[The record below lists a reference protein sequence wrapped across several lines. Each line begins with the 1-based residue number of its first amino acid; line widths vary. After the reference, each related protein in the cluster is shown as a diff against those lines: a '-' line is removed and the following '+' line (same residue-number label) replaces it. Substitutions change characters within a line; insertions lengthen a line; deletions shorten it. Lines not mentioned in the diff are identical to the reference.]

1 MKTSKCIQHFCQEKG
16 CVSPRK
22 EIRSSPRIP
31 SIRECTQL
39 FFSDN
44 AIIPSSLD
52 RFIGQGESAPV
63 TISLEEAFLSSAV
76 VIDSPV
82 VVSRMTVA
90 LKRPSESFHDITFEL
105 IRVSSGDR
113 IIKFTQESTLAV
125 LKMSGEVVTDL
136 HSVYTQT
143 VKFPVTLLNEGDLI
157 GIRVE
162 PSRES
167 CKFSVS
173 ATIS

>member
-1 MKTSKCIQHFCQEKG
+1 MKNCKYCSTQKDG
-16 CVSPRK
+16 CLSPRR
-22 EIRSSPRIP
+22 EIRSSPQAP
-31 SIRECTQL
+31 SIREYTQL

-90 LKRPSESFHDITFEL
+90 LKRPSESFKDVTFEL
-105 IRVSSGDR
+105 IRVSSSDKV
-113 IIKFTQESTLAV
+113 IKLTSESTLAF
-125 LKMSGEVVTDL
+125 LRIPGEIVTDL

-143 VKFPVTLLNEGDLI
+143 IKFSVTLLNEGDLI
-157 GIRVE
+157 GVRVE
-162 PSRES
+162 PSGET